1 MTGVLHPVGPEPPST
16 YWLRRALVVGV
27 VAVLIAIV
35 AVFIPNGSSSQLA
48 LPAAPGPAAPPPAV
62 TSSTRVTSSTPVT
75 PAPATPS
82 TSPTPTKKA
91 DSSAGSSAPSKAEAS
106 RKAEASSKAEA
117 SRKSS
122 AKATPARPAAPQL
135 CDPGKLRAALTGV
148 QRLRVKKATVFN
160 LSLING
166 SATTCRVSVNA
177 ENFEL
182 KIYSGKDRIWSTG
195 DCSTAVRSV
204 NRDVA
209 SQRAAVWRM
218 KWNGLRSAAG
228 CKSAAEVPKPGSYV
242 VTAQHSGAKPVKMR
256 MILTG

>member
-1 MTGVLHPVGPEPPST
+1 MTGVLHPVGPEPAST
-16 YWLRRALVVGV
+16 YWLRRAFVVGV
-27 VAVLIAIV
+27 VAVLFAVV
-35 AVFIPNGSSSQLA
+35 ALLIPNGSSSQLA
-48 LPAAPGPAAPPPAV
+48 VPAAPGAVPPPPV
-62 TSSTRVTSSTPVT
+62 TTTSAAVT
-75 PAPATPS
+75 PAPADPPKSQS
-82 TSPTPTKKA
+82 TTPTTSGKK
-91 DSSAGSSAPSKAEAS
+91 DSSAGPSAPSKS
-106 RKAEASSKAEA
+106 RVSSKSQASS
-117 SRKSS
+117 KSS
-122 AKATPARPAAPQL
+122 AKTAPARPAARQL
-135 CDPGKLRAALTGV
+135 CDPDKLRPTLTGAP
-148 QRLRVKKATVFN
+148 RLRVKKPTVFN

-218 KWNGLRSAAG
+218 KWNGARSAAG
-228 CKSAAEVPKPGSYV
+228 CKSAAEVPKAGTYV

-256 MILTG
+256 MVLTG